1 MDIAV
6 LLSHTYMT
14 VMPQS
19 NVQKKT
25 FISCLTAK
33 SWSRSVLNDNV
44 VFCSDYYS
52 ILI

>member
-19 NVQKKT
+19 NVQKRLLYLV
-25 FISCLTAK
+25 SLQGHGLEA
-33 SWSRSVLNDNV
+33 
-44 VFCSDYYS
+44 Y
-52 ILI
+52 

>member
-19 NVQKKT
+19 NVQKRLLYLV
-25 FISCLTAK
+25 SLQSHGLEA
-33 SWSRSVLNDNV
+33 
-44 VFCSDYYS
+44 Y
-52 ILI
+52 